1 MWILILVSPHSLNA
15 QSPYYFESI
24 THQNGLSS
32 DIITDIY
39 QDREGYLWFSTED
52 GLNRYD
58 GYSFKIFRKDF
69 QNHNSITDNNVKAIA
84 EDRSGRLW
92 IGTRNNGISVFD
104 KNAGTFTTI
113 STDEGPVRLPT
124 NNIESLHID
133 NSNNIWIGTE
143 NYGILRITPEKE
155 LVVYRAKNRNLSNL
169 TSIKTIYEDSNNKLW
184 IGTWGSGLYH
194 YDPENDNFFPVALS
208 WPEGFSRRPV
218 VAIHEDKFGRFWIG
232 TWENGLFVISGSAE
246 EGFEIINH
254 TYIYDDANPHNIHS
268 MPSGDIVF
276 SIDEDRDGNIWI
288 GSNNGVAVFDLDD
301 IHNPVFINADKN
313 HSFAPNNSQIFKVFS
328 DREGLI
334 WLGTKGGGIHK
345 VNMERL
351 RYFTHEVPYFENS
364 IFEETAVFSLFEKDQ
379 DNVYLGVK
387 SEGFLIY
394 NRKARSFT
402 SYRDHG
408 FYGSAA
414 KINTAYAFE
423 KDSSGRLWVGTRYL
437 GALIFDYEKE
447 KIISLRQQFPEMV
460 ARGVNVIFRDLDN
473 YMWLG
478 TENGLYILR
487 KFDQPLDKE
496 YELIHFD
503 HSNPNTGS
511 VAFGHITSIVQD
523 SRGHIWVGTLND
535 GLNRF
540 TGTFPTR
547 DAIFEHFSFSA
558 DMHNALPS
566 NRINDV
572 YEDNSGNIWIATE
585 GSAGSLAL
593 FNTHENN
600 FVSFNKSDGLIGDH
614 VFSILQDTEGYLWL
628 TTNKGIV
635 RFHKNDEKEPE
646 MIYFTTADGL
656 QGNIFIRNSKKVA
669 SDGSFFFGGYNGFNI
684 FDPQGVKLDK
694 TPPRVAITRLMF
706 GDEVV
711 AHNPAINEPYIVS
724 YQDKV
729 FTVDFTLLSYKDP
742 GNNRFAWKLEGFD
755 EDWVY
760 RDASVRQAVYTNL
773 RRGKYSFLVKA
784 ANSNGVWSGEPERID
799 FIVKPALM
807 ASYPALAIY
816 ALILIF
822 IVYGTGRMIIYRSRM
837 RQQLLLEKL
846 EQRKLEQIHQLKLR
860 SFANVSHELLTPLSV
875 INCVVDNYT
884 GEDDSSV
891 QSMKLMKKNVNKLK
905 KLIDQLLLMRKIDT
919 GHMKLAVKKGDI
931 KPLLQDIF
939 NAFEPLASGKGLEF
953 KLEFE
958 KEEFYGYFD
967 AEKLEMIIQNL
978 LSNALKFTASGQVV
992 VKCNTVFNDG
1002 KKWFAVSVSD
1012 TGSGIAAQDLEKV
1025 FERFSRVN
1033 ENQAIPGMGIGLDL
1047 VRSLTHIHMGSV
1059 NVNSKEGVGTT
1070 FIIEI
1075 PLEKDFY
1082 DGSEIKYQPLLNKQ
1096 TDPVAPAIQPAMEKI
1111 HEVEYDNSGKDKV
1124 VKDEGK
1130 RTLLLVEDNEDLRQV
1145 IGGFLSQ
1152 YFEVEEAEDGAVAL
1166 EIARYLSP
1174 DVIVSDVMM
1183 PNMSGFEL
1191 CNRIKSDIETSHIPV
1206 VLLTARV
1213 DDSSKAEAYSY
1224 GADSYL
1230 TKPVNTELLLTRIN
1244 SILDARDG
1252 LKDYYRRRCIFAPE
1266 ENNVKI
1272 PPLDETYIKRA
1283 TELIEKNLENPE
1295 FSVQMLTTEMGT
1307 SNSMLYRKFNKILGV
1322 TPNELIKNMRIKFA
1336 AEMLSKGTY
1345 TVSEVAYSI
1354 GFNDLSYFGKCFKK
1368 AYGLSPS
1375 DFKESKSAEFT
1386 SN

>member
-1 MWILILVSPHSLNA
+1 MWILTLVSPHSLNA

-92 IGTRNNGISVFD
+92 IGTRINGISVFD

-169 TSIKTIYEDSNNKLW
+169 TSVKTIYEDSNNKLW
-184 IGTWGSGLYH
+184 IGTWGSGLYY
-194 YDPENDNFFPVALS
+194 YDPENDNFFPVDLS
-208 WPEGFSRRPV
+208 WPENLSRRPV
-218 VAIHEDKFGRFWIG
+218 VAIHEDRYGRFWIG
-232 TWENGLFVISGSAE
+232 TWENGLFLISGSAE
-246 EGFEIINH
+246 QGFEIVKH
-254 TYIYDDANPHNIHS
+254 THIHDDLVFDQQNI
-268 MPSGDIVF
+268 PSGDIVF
-276 SIDEDRDGNIWI
+276 SIDQDREGNIWI
-288 GSNNGVAVFDLDD
+288 GSNNGVAVFNIDD
-301 IHNPVFINADKN
+301 IYNPVYIKADKN
-313 HSFAPNNSQIFKVFS
+313 HPHSPNNSQIFKVFK

-334 WLGTKGGGIHK
+334 WLGTKGDGIHK
-345 VNMERL
+345 VNVERF
-351 RYFTHEVPYFENS
+351 RYFAHEIPHFESSIFQETAVYS
-364 IFEETAVFSLFEKDQ
+364 IFEKDEE
-379 DNVYLGVK
+379 NIYMGVK
-387 SEGFLIY
+387 SEGFIIY
-394 NRKARSFT
+394 NSKTRKFT
-402 SYRDHG
+402 SYRDDP
-408 FYGSAA
+408 FYGSMP
-414 KINTAYAFE
+414 KINTAFSFE
-423 KDSSGRLWVGTRYL
+423 QDQKQRLWMGTRYY
-437 GALIFDYEKE
+437 GAFIFDHHNEE
-447 KIISLRQQFPEMV
+447 IISLRELFPELDV
-460 ARGVNVIFRDLDN
+460 REVSVIFRDLDN
-473 YMWLG
+473 NIWIG
-478 TENGLYILR
+478 SDNGLHILR
-487 KFDQPLDKE
+487 YIDDPWDKE
-496 YELIHFD
+496 YEWVHFP
-503 HSNPNTGS
+503 PNSPAAASVGS
-511 VAFGHITSIVQD
+511 SHITSIIQD
-523 SRGHIWVGTLND
+523 SRGHVWVGTLNN

-540 TGTFPTR
+540 TGTFPSH
-547 DAIFEHFSFSA
+547 DAVFEHFSVSGDKA
-558 DMHNALPS
+558 NVLPS
-566 NRINDV
+566 NRINDLF
-572 YEDNSGNIWIATE
+572 EDNSGNIWIATE
-585 GSAGSLAL
+585 GNAGSLAL
-593 FNTHENN
+593 FNPQENN

-614 VFSILQDTEGYLWL
+614 VFSILQDPDGFLWL

-635 RFHKNDEKEPE
+635 RFHKNEEKEPE

-684 FDPQGVKLDK
+684 FDPHGVKLDK

-755 EDWVY
+755 KDWVY

-822 IVYGTGRMIIYRSRM
+822 IVYGAGRMIIYRSRM

-939 NAFEPLASGKGLEF
+939 NAFKPLASGKDLEF

-1047 VRSLTHIHMGSV
+1047 VRSLTHIHKGKI
-1059 NVNSKEGVGTT
+1059 NVDSKEGIGTT

-1082 DGSEIKYQPLLNKQ
+1082 DGSEIKYQPLLNEQ
-1096 TDPVAPAIQPAMEKI
+1096 TDPVATDTQLALEKI
-1111 HEVEYDNSGKDKV
+1111 PEVEDDSSGKDNV
-1124 VKDEGK
+1124 VKAEGK
-1130 RTLLLVEDNEDLRQV
+1130 RTLLLVEDNEDLRLV

-1174 DVIVSDVMM
+1174 DVIVSDVIM

-1244 SILDARDG
+1244 SILDAREG

-1336 AEMLSKGTY
+1336 AEMLSRGTY

-1368 AYGLSPS
+1368 AYGISPS
-1375 DFKESKSAEFT
+1375 DFKDSKSAEFT